1 MCKYRKQIKP
11 NSMFKL
17 ILSFACFTVLL
28 FSCTK
33 NADNSTL
40 SDTASIVPAS
50 SVPQEVLSSFSSS
63 FSGSSEVE
71 WRHHSN
77 DDFSS
82 QFNQSGQRH
91 EARFDDKGHNSSHK
105 VISLTAVPKAVLD
118 AFATQFPT
126 DVVYEWNLRSDGT
139 WRAHYMRG
147 TVKWEATFSATG
159 TLLKNEKAS

>member
-1 MCKYRKQIKP
+1 
-11 NSMFKL
+11 MFKL

-118 AFATQFPT
+118 AFATQFPS

-139 WRAHYMRG
+139 WKAHYMRG
-147 TVKWEATFSATG
+147 TIKWEATFSVTG
-159 TLLKNEKAS
+159 SLLKNEKAS